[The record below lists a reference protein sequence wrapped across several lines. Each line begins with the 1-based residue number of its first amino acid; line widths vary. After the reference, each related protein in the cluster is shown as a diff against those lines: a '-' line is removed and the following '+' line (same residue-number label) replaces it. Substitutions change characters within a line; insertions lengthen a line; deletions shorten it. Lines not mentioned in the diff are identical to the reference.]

1 MANRQD
7 QPKQQHTYTLADGDR
22 FVLFG
27 DSILQ
32 QSFSQNVTFSF
43 GAALADVYARK
54 LDVSNRGFSGYNTLQ
69 ALRAL
74 SLCLPEAN
82 KANMQFL
89 LIMFGA
95 NDARH
100 PNTPGGPDQHVPLE
114 QFKSN
119 LRYMVTNPSV
129 TDHKDVRIILVT
141 TPPVDERKCLSSD
154 QEKIPNLG
162 QTLRRTASTTAT
174 YAQAIRDLGSE
185 LRIPVLDIHR
195 TMLALAGHDH
205 TTEPLPG
212 SIEAPTNPTL
222 QSFLTDGLHFSGEGY
237 KVLYTELMQLIG
249 REWPDAM
256 PNNRPLRLPAWDFHP
271 AWKGNARVGNGSGS
285 GSGNSQ
291 QGMGIPEY
299 DMDDGE
305 RDDGEGY
312 VSGRFEGFLSGVK
325 RSYTGGTGTTIWKWW
340 WSEWREQS
348 FSSSMKW
355 ALDEQIL
362 TKRWDP

>member
-1 MANRQD
+1 MAPTPPSETSIPHRPRDMANQQD
-7 QPKQQHTYTLADGDR
+7 QPKPQHTYTLSDGDR

-43 GAALADVYARK
+43 GAALADAYARK

-74 SLCLPEAN
+74 SLCLPDAN

-119 LRYMVTNPSV
+119 VRHMVSHPSV
-129 TDHKDVRIILVT
+129 KAHKDVRIILVT
-141 TPPVDERKCLSSD
+141 TPPVDEQKCLNSD
-154 QEKIPNLG
+154 QEKIPHLG

-174 YAQAIRDLGSE
+174 YAQAIRDLGPE
-185 LRIPVLDIHR
+185 LQIPVLDIHR
-195 TMLALAGHDH
+195 TMLALAGHDLVS
-205 TTEPLPG
+205 EPLPG
-212 SIEAPTNPTL
+212 SIDAPTNPTL
-222 QSFLTDGLHFSGEGY
+222 QSFLSDGLHFSGEGY
-237 KVLYTELMQLIG
+237 KLLYTELMQLIQ
-249 REWPDAM
+249 REWPEAM
-256 PNNRPLRLPAWDFHP
+256 PVNLPLRLPAWDFHP
-271 AWKGNARVGNGSGS
+271 AWKGNARVGNGQGSGS
-285 GSGNSQ
+285 GSGEE
-291 QGMGIPEY
+291 GMGIPEY

-305 RDDGEGY
+305 RDDGERL
-312 VSGRFEGFLSGVK
+312 VTGRFEGFVSGVK
-325 RSYTGGTGTTIWKWW
+325 QVG
-340 WSEWREQS
+340 
-348 FSSSMKW
+348 
-355 ALDEQIL
+355 
-362 TKRWDP
+362 